1 MVAHEGQ
8 RVMLDCVIIGAGPAG
23 CSAAS
28 WAAQM
33 GLSVAVVERAA
44 APCASLAALRFPQ
57 DWVLGF
63 PDMPLAAVGAALVD
77 HARRRAGV
85 SWQLGVPVR
94 QLARL
99 DDGWRVELADAR
111 TLDGRALVLA
121 TGVRPV
127 YPVEYFGAD
136 RSRTDVLDAV
146 SLTERRGSL
155 APGRMLLLGGGDNAL
170 ENAAYLAARGHAV
183 TVWTRSDWRGRLAL
197 VNALDRHGGVTQRRR
212 TPLPTVLRAAPG
224 GGFHAESVAHGIE
237 HFDHAAVLFGTEPD
251 PAPWLW
257 LREALAGRLPGEYL
271 TPGRPLERLGVF
283 VAGDASGRAHPC
295 VQTALADG
303 VRASQQV
310 MHFLGRAGAAEPAA
324 TAGTVAALNSQVLQL
339 SGLRFAAR
347 LGVLPQERDA
357 PQPIQVDAELNLGRQ
372 LALAQDAELRHVLDY
387 RKVRRL
393 IIDECNAEHT
403 DLLESLL
410 AKLCRRLMQLP
421 GVLGVRIRV
430 AKLAIFD
437 DCEVAIRCEAGL
449 W

>member
-1 MVAHEGQ
+1 MH
-8 RVMLDCVIIGAGPAG
+8 DCVIIGAGPAG

-33 GLSVAVVERAA
+33 GLSVAVVDRAT
-44 APCASLAALRFPQ
+44 APCGSLAALQFPQ

-63 PDMPLAAVGAALVD
+63 PDMPLAAVGMALAE

-85 SWQLGVPVR
+85 SWQLGAAVKK
-94 QLARL
+94 LARL
-99 DDGWRVELADAR
+99 DDGWRVEGEDVRA
-111 TLDGRALVLA
+111 LDGRALVLA

-127 YPVEYFGAD
+127 RPVEYFGTD
-136 RSRTDVLDAV
+136 RSRADVLDAV
-146 SLTERRGSL
+146 SLTARRSGL
-155 APGRMLLLGGGDNAL
+155 PPGRVLLLGGGDNAL
-170 ENAAYLAARGHAV
+170 ENAAYLAARGHTV
-183 TVWTRSDWRGRLAL
+183 TVWTRGGWRGRAAL
-197 VNALDRHGGVTQRRR
+197 VDALDRNRPITQRRG
-212 TPLPTVLRAAPG
+212 TPLPTALRAAPG
-224 GGFHAESVAHGIE
+224 GGIDAESAAHGVE
-237 HFDHAAVLFGTEPD
+237 HFDHAAVLFGTEPE
-251 PAPWLW
+251 PAPWSW
-257 LREALAGRLPGEYL
+257 LREALGSRAPAEHP
-271 TPGRPLERLGVF
+271 TPGQAIERLGVF
-283 VAGDASGRAHPC
+283 VAGDASGRGHPC

-303 VRASQQV
+303 VRACHQV
-310 MHFLGRAGAAEPAA
+310 MRFLGHAGAADPVSAIDRVA
-324 TAGTVAALNSQVLQL
+324 TLNSQVLQL

-372 LALAQDAELRHVLDY
+372 LALAGDAQLRHVLDY

-421 GVLGVRIRV
+421 GVLGVRIRL

-437 DCEVAIRCEAGL
+437 DCEVAIRCEAGI